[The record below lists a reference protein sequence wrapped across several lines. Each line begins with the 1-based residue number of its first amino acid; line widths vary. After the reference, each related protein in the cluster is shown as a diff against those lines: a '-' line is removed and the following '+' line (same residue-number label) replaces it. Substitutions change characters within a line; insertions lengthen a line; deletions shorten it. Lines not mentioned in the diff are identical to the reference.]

1 MNILEKTHQIIAK
14 HNLAEKLTF
23 NPFKLRRESK
33 SSGCGCGWDGEGVI
47 GFNNFPEFK
56 DSYLK
61 STNLQNKYKNR
72 ISDGF
77 YGFDID
83 CWPVNW
89 INALEEFLAE
99 LEKDSPDFEILQNK
113 LKYGGARLYYNNISS
128 EAEKAVELLEFS
140 MFDKN
145 LIY

>member
-1 MNILEKTHQIIAK
+1 MDIIEKTKQIIAK
-14 HNLAEKLTF
+14 HKVVANSLPF

-33 SSGCGCGWDGEGVI
+33 SGGLGWEGDGIV
-47 GFNNFPEFK
+47 GFCDTSQFK

-61 STNLQNKYKNR
+61 ATNLQNKYQNR
-72 ISDGF
+72 VPENW
-77 YGFDID
+77 YGFEID

-89 INALEEFLAE
+89 IDALEEFLTE
-99 LEKDSPDFEILQNK
+99 LEKDSPDFEICQNK

-128 EAEKAVELLEFS
+128 EAEKAVELLES
-140 MFDKN
+140 AMYDKN